1 METASLVSLISFASI
16 VSGCCAVFL
25 GLRDL
30 FSRRNRDTALKR
42 ELRRLPK
49 VRDADPTSLMERFD
63 VWFEQTL
70 YMSGLNMTPL
80 EGVLLTTLVT
90 LTGGGA
96 MFLATENELFT
107 LLTAVVLVTL
117 VFITLV
123 IVARRRTAKFEQQ
136 FPMALDLL
144 ARAVRAGESF
154 DQSLVLVGEASEE
167 PVGAELKRCAKQ
179 LELGLS
185 MQNCMLGM
193 AQRVNLMD
201 VRIFANAVAVHRE
214 SGGNLSVTLERL
226 AEVVR
231 DRQSYHRQLRS
242 VTGAGRLSSMLIT
255 ALGPIL
261 FVYLFVFQNEYG
273 RRLVEDPMGKWMLVI
288 AVICQLT
295 EIVWVL
301 RLLKS
306 DF

>member
-16 VSGCCAVFL
+16 VSGCGAVFL
-25 GLRDL
+25 GVRDL
-30 FSRRNRDTALKR
+30 FSRRNRDSALKR

-49 VRDADPTSLMERFD
+49 VRDTDPTSLMERFD
-63 VWFEQTL
+63 VWLEQTL

-107 LLTAVVLVTL
+107 LLTAMILVTL

-123 IVARRRTAKFEQQ
+123 LVARRRTTKFEQQ

-167 PVGAELKRCAKQ
+167 PVGSELKRCAKQ

-185 MQNCMLGM
+185 MQNCMQGM

-295 EIVWVL
+295 GIIWVL

>member
-16 VSGCCAVFL
+16 VSGCGAVFL
-25 GLRDL
+25 GVRDL
-30 FSRRNRDTALKR
+30 FSRRNRNTALNR

-49 VRDADPTSLMERFD
+49 LRDMEPSGLTERFD
-63 VWFEQTL
+63 VWFERTL
-70 YMSGLNMTPL
+70 YLSGLNMTPL
-80 EGVLLTTLVT
+80 EGVLLITLVT
-90 LTGGGA
+90 LAGGGA
-96 MFLATENELFT
+96 MFLATLNEVFT
-107 LLTAVVLVTL
+107 LLTTMVLVTL
-117 VFITLV
+117 VFTTLV
-123 IVARRRTAKFEQQ
+123 IVARRRPTQFEQQ

-167 PVGAELKRCAKQ
+167 PVASELKRCAKQ

-185 MQNCMLGM
+185 VQNCMQGI

-242 VTGAGRLSSMLIT
+242 ITGAGRLSSMLIT

-261 FVYLFVFQNEYG
+261 FLYLFVFQHEYG

-288 AVICQLT
+288 AVICQIT
-295 EIVWVL
+295 GIIWVL

-306 DF
+306 EY

>member
-16 VSGCCAVFL
+16 VSGCGAVFL
-25 GLRDL
+25 GVRDL
-30 FSRRNRDTALKR
+30 FSRRNRNTALNR

-49 VRDADPTSLMERFD
+49 LRDMEPSGLTERFD
-63 VWFEQTL
+63 VWFERTL
-70 YMSGLNMTPL
+70 YLSGLNMTPL
-80 EGVLLTTLVT
+80 EGVLLITLVT
-90 LTGGGA
+90 LAGGGA
-96 MFLATENELFT
+96 MFLATLNEVFT
-107 LLTAVVLVTL
+107 LLTTMVLVTL
-117 VFITLV
+117 VFTTLV
-123 IVARRRTAKFEQQ
+123 IVARRRTTKFEQQ

-167 PVGAELKRCAKQ
+167 PVASELKRCAKQ

-185 MQNCMLGM
+185 VQNCMQGI

-242 VTGAGRLSSMLIT
+242 ITGAGRLSSMLIT

-261 FVYLFVFQNEYG
+261 FLYLFVFQHEYG

-288 AVICQLT
+288 AVICQIT
-295 EIVWVL
+295 GIIWVL

-306 DF
+306 EY

>member
-16 VSGCCAVFL
+16 VSGCGAVFL

-295 EIVWVL
+295 GIVWVL

>member
-1 METASLVSLISFASI
+1 METTNLVSLISFASI
-16 VSGCCAVFL
+16 VSGCGAVFL
-25 GLRDL
+25 GVRDL
-30 FSRRNRDTALKR
+30 FSRRSRDTALNR

-49 VRDADPTSLMERFD
+49 VHDVAPSGLMERFD
-63 VWFEQTL
+63 CWLEQTL

-80 EGVLLTTLVT
+80 EGVLLATLVT
-90 LTGGGA
+90 LTGGGVI
-96 MFLATENELFT
+96 FLATENELLT
-107 LLTAVVLVTL
+107 LMTAMILVTF
-117 VFITLV
+117 VFISLV
-123 IVARRRTAKFEQQ
+123 IIARRRTAKFELQ

-167 PVGAELKRCAKQ
+167 PVGSELKRCARQ

-185 MQNCMLGM
+185 MQNCMQGM

-261 FVYLFVFQNEYG
+261 FIYLFVFQNEYG
-273 RRLVEDPMGKWMLVI
+273 RRLVEDPMGKWMLLI

-295 EIVWVL
+295 GIIWVL

>member
-16 VSGCCAVFL
+16 VSGCGAVFL

>member
-16 VSGCCAVFL
+16 VSGCGAVFL

-80 EGVLLTTLVT
+80 EGALLTTLVT
-90 LTGGGA
+90 LAGGGA

-107 LLTAVVLVTL
+107 LLTAMVLVTL
-117 VFITLV
+117 VFISLV

-167 PVGAELKRCAKQ
+167 PVGSELKRCAKQ

-185 MQNCMLGM
+185 MQNCMQGM

-295 EIVWVL
+295 GIVWVL